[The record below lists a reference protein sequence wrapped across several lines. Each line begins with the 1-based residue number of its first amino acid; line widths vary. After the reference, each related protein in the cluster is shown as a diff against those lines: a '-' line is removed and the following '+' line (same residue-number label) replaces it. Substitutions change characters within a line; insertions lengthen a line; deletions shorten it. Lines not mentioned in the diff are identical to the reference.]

1 MYFIECCLKEKNRMA
16 VQAQNVC
23 KCMVVSTRD
32 GVAGWELWLAA
43 ATQLQESLSPT
54 TQEQIK
60 IHSMVFTECVTL
72 LHCEV

>member
-54 TQEQIK
+54 TQE
-60 IHSMVFTECVTL
+60 
-72 LHCEV
+72 